1 MQQDTNIEKKKERK
15 LRQNQISVSAMFN
28 SSDELK
34 NLNLPFFKHYFNKM
48 QQTVSSHRITPG
60 FLWFLI
66 QLDSRKNY
74 YKVFNNPYIIVNL
87 VMLWY
92 R

>member
-34 NLNLPFFKHYFNKM
+34 NLNLPFSKHCFNKM
-48 QQTVSSHRITPG
+48 QQTVSSQQITLE
-60 FLWFLI
+60 FLWYF
-66 QLDSRKNY
+66 DSSD
-74 YKVFNNPYIIVNL
+74 
-87 VMLWY
+87 
-92 R
+92 

>member
-28 SSDELK
+28 SSDELT

-48 QQTVSSHRITPG
+48 QQTVSSQQITLE
-60 FLWFLI
+60 FL
-66 QLDSRKNY
+66 
-74 YKVFNNPYIIVNL
+74 
-87 VMLWY
+87 
-92 R
+92 